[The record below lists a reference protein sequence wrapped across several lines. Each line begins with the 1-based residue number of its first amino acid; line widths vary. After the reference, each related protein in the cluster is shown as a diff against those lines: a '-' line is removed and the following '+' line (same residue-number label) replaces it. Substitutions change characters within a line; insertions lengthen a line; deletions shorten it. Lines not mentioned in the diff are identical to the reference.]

1 MKTYLSFINAIV
13 VFVMGYFVFGVP
25 ILESLGLLLLLC
37 VLYLLVALSLGVLIS
52 TRSANQQTAM
62 MVSMF
67 VLLLPT
73 MLLSGFLFP
82 ISSMPTVLQYIARI
96 VPARYFIDI
105 QRAIML
111 KGAGWEAVWYPSMI
125 MGIMVVVLLFAAWRN
140 FKVRYR

>member
-1 MKTYLSFINAIV
+1 MKTYLAFINAIV

-82 ISSMPTVLQYIARI
+82 ISSMPTVL
-96 VPARYFIDI
+96 
-105 QRAIML
+105 
-111 KGAGWEAVWYPSMI
+111 
-125 MGIMVVVLLFAAWRN
+125 
-140 FKVRYR
+140 